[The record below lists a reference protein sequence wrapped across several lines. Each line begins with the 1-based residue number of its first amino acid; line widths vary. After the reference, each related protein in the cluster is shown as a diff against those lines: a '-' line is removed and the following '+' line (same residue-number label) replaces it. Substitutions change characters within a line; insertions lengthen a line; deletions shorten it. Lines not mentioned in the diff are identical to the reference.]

1 MLLVDLTR
9 PLGLE
14 TPVVPGDP
22 AVTLRKVAGHESH
35 GYEVTRICLGS
46 HAGTHLDAPRHFF
59 PDGATL
65 SDYALERLVGTG
77 VIIDVRPAAGLQTIP
92 HAISADRIAEGLR
105 SFPVEAGGR
114 VLLWTGGRGF
124 LSPEGARLLVDS
136 RAGLV
141 GIDSS
146 GPDYEDHQAEAL
158 GRVDA
163 PHISTDQDYPADY
176 PAHRLLL
183 GAGLLIAE
191 NLCNL
196 ERLGAGPVQCAFLPL
211 AVEGTDGA
219 PVRAVAWR

>member
-1 MLLVDLTR
+1 VLLVDLTR
-9 PLGLE
+9 PLGFG
-14 TPVVPGDP
+14 TPVIPGDP

-35 GYEVTRICLGS
+35 GYEVTHICLGS

-77 VIIDVRPAAGLQTIP
+77 VIIDVRPTAGLQTIP

-105 SFPVEAGGR
+105 SFPVEAGSR

-124 LSPEGARLLVDS
+124 LSPEGARVLVDS
-136 RAGLV
+136 QAGLV
-141 GIDSS
+141 GMDSS
-146 GPDYEDHQAEAL
+146 GPDYEDHPAEAP
-158 GRVDA
+158 GCVDTPRTSA
-163 PHISTDQDYPADY
+163 GHDYPV
-176 PAHRLLL
+176 HRLLL